1 MTLRLPPADSK
12 TLLGGRRR
20 GKQGFAQRLASAK
33 AFLGYTDEDG
43 ALIRATGDVVLA
55 QSDAIVEAFYD
66 YLLSHRETA
75 VHFARPDGQ
84 TDREAV
90 ARRHAPLKEWL
101 LLAVEAPLDDQLSGY
116 LAEVGRAHT
125 GRGSGAS
132 GRVNARYL
140 VWSMTF
146 LQLEVARVL
155 ADAIPDSATL
165 LAANAAWTKLL
176 MVHLDLF
183 LAVYASGEGTA
194 HWY

>member
-1 MTLRLPPADSK
+1 M
-12 TLLGGRRR
+12 
-20 GKQGFAQRLASAK
+20 
-33 AFLGYTDEDG
+33 
-43 ALIRATGDVVLA
+43 IRATGDVVLA

-125 GRGSGAS
+125 GRGGSAS

-155 ADAIPDSATL
+155 ADAIPDSEALSRRT
-165 LAANAAWTKLL
+165 AAWTKLL

-183 LAVYASGEGTA
+183 LTVYASGEGTA